1 MGEVGTVAKKALGP
15 LLVIFVLFFVLSQ
28 PTKAAG
34 AAEVMGDAL
43 GAVLTAV
50 SRFLTALLS

>member
-1 MGEVGTVAKKALGP
+1 MAKKALGP